1 MAGTIVADTLTHSTA
16 GSIATNYVVEGS
28 AKAWVNFNGIGT
40 IAARDSLNTSS
51 ISDNGTGYYSLNFS
65 TAMSNINYSISGGTN
80 GSNNSYPTAASAGGD
95 IRFNTNTASPYKTQP
110 TTSAF
115 TMSVSQDNA
124 LGTAL
129 DAEWMYGNVLG
140 ELA

>member
-1 MAGTIVADTLTHSTA
+1 MPSVLNVDTIADAAGTGAVALTKQSA
-16 GSIATNYVVEGS
+16 

-40 IAARDSLNTSS
+40 VSTRDSLNTSS

-95 IRFNTNTASPYKTQP
+95 IRFNTNTASPFKTQP

-140 ELA
+140 DLA